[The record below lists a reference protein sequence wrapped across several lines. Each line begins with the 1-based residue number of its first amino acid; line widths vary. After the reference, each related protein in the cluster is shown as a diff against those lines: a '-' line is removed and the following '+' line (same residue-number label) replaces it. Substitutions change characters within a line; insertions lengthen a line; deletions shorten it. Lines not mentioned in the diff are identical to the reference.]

1 MKTQIY
7 ISGQVGS
14 AFTLYSKINSSVKFA
29 DDFEVRKDFFNYRLI
44 FKTKKLAVDALAG
57 AYQRLRRDG
66 EFNYTFDSYMRG
78 EYLKYDAGKAEIS
91 RY

>member
-14 AFTLYSKINSSVKFA
+14 TFTLYSKINSSTKFA
-29 DDFEVRKDFFNYRLI
+29 DDFEVKKHFNNYTLT

-57 AYQRLRRDG
+57 AYQKIKRDG
-66 EFNYTFDSYMRG
+66 MFNNEYDSYKRG
-78 EYLKYDAGKAEIS
+78 KYLSYDAGKAEIS

>member
-44 FKTKKLAVDALAG
+44 FKTKKLAVDAMAG
-57 AYQRLRRDG
+57 AYQRLKRD
-66 EFNYTFDSYMRG
+66 EMFSNEHDSYRRG
-78 EYLKYDAGKAEIS
+78 EYLSYDAGKAEIS